1 MFALLEP
8 NVNVTV
14 DLQRDEKQQIWKEEK
29 KNPRCDFEFRKC
41 HFSLKIVSIV

>member
-29 KNPRCDFEFRKC
+29 KTLGVIL
-41 HFSLKIVSIV
+41 SLGNAISL